1 MSKKTTGCDHWKT
14 LIITNNA
21 KNWWNNSDI
30 KMAAHIPHPWAH
42 KNVWSYIYIF
52 IYKFVFLMPEQ
63 SRFTVIFC
71 TTVVHM
77 LPYLTI
83 TRNSLQSLSDARDKT
98 EDEDSFFLFFMHF
111 WRETI
116 KNLFHFSIPVNHW
129 IESNNEC
136 TLEMIYKP
144 HIHWS
149 SNNDAKKNHHG
160 PMRW

>member
-14 LIITNNA
+14 LITTNNA
-21 KNWWNNSDI
+21 KTGEITQTLKWQLI
-30 KMAAHIPHPWAH
+30 YRILGLTKMYGLI
-42 KNVWSYIYIF
+42 YIYLF
-52 IYKFVFLMPEQ
+52 ISVFLFSMPEQ

-83 TRNSLQSLSDARDKT
+83 TRIRCSHYLMPEKNGGWRQ
-98 EDEDSFFLFFMHF
+98 FFFFMHF

-116 KNLFHFSIPVNHW
+116 KKLFHFFIPVNHW

-160 PMRW
+160 PMHW